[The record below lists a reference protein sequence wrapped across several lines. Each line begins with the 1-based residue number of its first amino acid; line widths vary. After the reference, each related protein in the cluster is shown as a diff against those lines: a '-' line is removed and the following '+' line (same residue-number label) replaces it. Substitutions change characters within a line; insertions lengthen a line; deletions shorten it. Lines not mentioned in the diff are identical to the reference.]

1 MVPSTMFQRA
11 KRSIWLYYSNHQ
23 LLCNFVLLFF
33 LNLWLAL
40 HDRVSPLFYGVNAL
54 STPAQAKQIWGGSDA
69 GLLLQMGLSQAKFG
83 YLTPDLLWTAGT
95 WPPGMSYIYK
105 FSFKIVGLDGSFI
118 LVLATITAFLWASV
132 LSLLLKIFQ
141 EFMSWWIAAIMV
153 ITIIQTDL
161 YHEYLVRDAVIWS
174 DGFGAG
180 LLTLTLIFSYLG
192 SQKSNYYFFLAS
204 GISLAAVIYLR
215 AQYFSLINFLGALTI
230 LVGILWLASRFLTS
244 IWPIK
249 SMKLNQKYIS
259 KQLFLPLLLIT
270 TVTFSACAPYLL
282 WQKNTFGDRSWD
294 LDGDWHWTSYAPFV
308 YMNNWRTSTD
318 LGGYLATGGDGTAC
332 QVDKKLCEEINRI
345 EKNSES
351 PFNIYDETPYNSRD
365 YYELTK
371 STLMHHPFKWFAH
384 KVPYFYRYW
393 ISGPELAAPGKSNIL
408 FALFSAAGL
417 GMLFVLPFF
426 KFARRNFPATA
437 VLSIIFVGLT
447 LLPPYIGHLEVRY
460 LVFTKLIG
468 IVVFVGLFGTFAN
481 YLTTKFVGSSGA
493 S

>member
-1 MVPSTMFQRA
+1 
-11 KRSIWLYYSNHQ
+11 
-23 LLCNFVLLFF
+23 
-33 LNLWLAL
+33 
-40 HDRVSPLFYGVNAL
+40 
-54 STPAQAKQIWGGSDA
+54 
-69 GLLLQMGLSQAKFG
+69 MGLSQAKFG
-83 YLTPDLLWTAGT
+83 YLTPDLLWTAGM

-105 FSFKIVGLDGSFI
+105 FSFKIVGLDGPFI

-161 YHEYLVRDAVIWS
+161 YHEYLVRDAIIWS

-192 SQKSNYYFFLAS
+192 SQKSNYYFFSAS

-230 LVGILWLASRFLTS
+230 LVGIFLLASRFLTS
-244 IWPIK
+244 IWPFK

-318 LGGYLATGGDGTAC
+318 VGGYLANGGGTAC
-332 QVDKKLCEEINRI
+332 QVDKELCENVNRI

-351 PFNIYDETPYNSRD
+351 PFNIYDEAPYNSRD
-365 YYELTK
+365 YYEMTK
-371 STLMHHPFKWFAH
+371 STLVNHPFKWFAH
-384 KVPYFYRYW
+384 KFPYFYRYW
-393 ISGPELAAPGKSNIL
+393 ISGTSGINPATPGESNIL
-408 FALFSAAGL
+408 FALFSATGL
-417 GMLFVLPFF
+417 GMLFVLPLF
-426 KFARRNFPATA
+426 KFARKNFPTTV
-437 VLSIIFVGLT
+437 VLSIIFIGLT

-468 IVVFVGLFGTFAN
+468 IVLLVGALGILIN
-481 YLTTKFVGSSGA
+481 QSVKKFMKFSATS
-493 S
+493 